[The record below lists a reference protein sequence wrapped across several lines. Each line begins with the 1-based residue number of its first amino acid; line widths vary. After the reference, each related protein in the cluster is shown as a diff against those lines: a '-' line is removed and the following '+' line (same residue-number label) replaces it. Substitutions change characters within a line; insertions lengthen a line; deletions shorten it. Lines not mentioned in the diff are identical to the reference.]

1 VKKLEILKV
10 KDYEE
15 MSKKACSVI
24 LERMNALENP
34 VLGMATGSTPEGLYR
49 QLIESYRQG
58 KVSFKQVST
67 FNLDEYVGIDRE
79 NPNSYHF
86 YMKDKL
92 FGHIDL
98 IPENAHVPNGNAAD
112 LEMECWDY
120 ENQIRNA
127 GQIDIQVLGL
137 GLNGHIGFNEPG
149 TPFSS
154 RTHVI
159 NLAEST
165 RKANAR
171 FFASM
176 NEVPTQAI
184 TMGIDTIMESK
195 QILLLVS
202 GKKKADPLA
211 RLLNGEVSEDFP
223 ASILHRHPN
232 VVIIADEAAC
242 HDVSSQHGDFIEA

>member
-1 VKKLEILKV
+1 MKLKILKV

-15 MSKKACSVI
+15 MSKKACSVL
-24 LERMNALENP
+24 LEKINALDNP
-34 VLGMATGSTPEGLYR
+34 VLGMATGSTPEGLYQ
-49 QLIESYRQG
+49 QLIRAYHEG

-79 NPNSYHF
+79 NPNSYHY

-98 IPENAHVPNGNAAD
+98 LPENAHLPNGNAAD
-112 LEMECWDY
+112 LELECWEY
-120 ENQIRNA
+120 ETQIRKA
-127 GQIDIQVLGL
+127 GQIDLQVLGL

-154 RTHVI
+154 RTQVI
-159 NLAEST
+159 DLEEST
-165 RKANAR
+165 RQANAR
-171 FFASM
+171 FFASL

-202 GKKKADPLA
+202 GKKKSDAFA
-211 RLLNGEVSEDFP
+211 RLIKGEVSEDFP

-242 HDVSSQHGDFIEA
+242 QDVTSQHGDFIKV

>member
-1 VKKLEILKV
+1 MEILKV

-15 MSKKACSVI
+15 MSKKACSI
-24 LERMNALENP
+24 MIEKMNSLERP
-34 VLGMATGSTPEGLYR
+34 VLGMATGSTPEGLYQ
-49 QLIESYRQG
+49 QLIRAYQEE

-67 FNLDEYVGIDRE
+67 FNLDEYVGIERE
-79 NPNSYHF
+79 NPNSYHY

-98 IPENAHVPNGNAAD
+98 LPENAHLPNGNAAD
-112 LEMECWDY
+112 LDLECWEY
-120 ENQIRNA
+120 ENKIRNA
-127 GQIDIQVLGL
+127 GQIDLQVVGL

-154 RTHVI
+154 RTQVI

-171 FFASM
+171 FFASL

-223 ASILHRHPN
+223 ASILHRHPS
-232 VVIIADEAAC
+232 VLIIADEEAC
-242 HDVSSQHGDFIEA
+242 QYVTTQQGYFIES

>member
-1 VKKLEILKV
+1 VIKLEILKV

-34 VLGMATGSTPEGLYR
+34 VLGMATGSTPEGLYK
-49 QLIESYRQG
+49 QLIRAYNEG
-58 KVSFKQVST
+58 EVSFKQVST
-67 FNLDEYVGIDRE
+67 FNLDEYVGIDHE
-79 NPNSYHF
+79 DPNSYHY

-98 IPENAHVPNGNAAD
+98 LPENAHLPNGNGAD
-112 LEMECWDY
+112 LELECWEY

-154 RTHVI
+154 RTQVI
-159 NLAEST
+159 NLEEST

-171 FFASM
+171 FFASL
-176 NEVPTQAI
+176 NEVPTKAI

-202 GKKKADPLA
+202 GKKKAVPLA
-211 RLLNGEVSEDFP
+211 KLLNGEVSEDFP
-223 ASILHRHPN
+223 ASILHRHSN
-232 VVIIADEAAC
+232 VMIIADEAAC
-242 HDVSSQHGDFIEA
+242 HCVTSQHGYFIDA

>member
-1 VKKLEILKV
+1 MKLEILKV

-15 MSKKACSVI
+15 MSKKACSI
-24 LERMNALENP
+24 LLEKVNSLENP
-34 VLGMATGSTPEGLYR
+34 VLGMATGSTPEGLYQ
-49 QLIESYRQG
+49 QLIRAYNEG
-58 KVSFKQVST
+58 KVSFKHVLT

-79 NPNSYHF
+79 DPNSYHY

-98 IPENAHVPNGNAAD
+98 LPENAHLPNGNAAD
-112 LEMECWDY
+112 LELECWEY
-120 ENQIRNA
+120 ENQIRRA
-127 GQIDIQVLGL
+127 DQIDIQVLGL

-154 RTHVI
+154 RTQVI
-159 NLAEST
+159 DLENST
-165 RKANAR
+165 RQANAR

-242 HDVSSQHGDFIEA
+242 HDVTNQHGNFIEA

>member
-1 VKKLEILKV
+1 MKLEILKV

-15 MSKKACSVI
+15 MSKKACSVLLKKI
-24 LERMNALENP
+24 NSLENP
-34 VLGMATGSTPEGLYR
+34 VLGMATGSTPEGLYQ
-49 QLIESYRQG
+49 QLIRAYQEG

-67 FNLDEYVGIDRE
+67 FNLDEYVGIDPG
-79 NPNSYHF
+79 NQNSYHY

-98 IPENAHVPNGNAAD
+98 LPENAHLPNGNAAD
-112 LEMECWDY
+112 LDVECWEY

-127 GQIDIQVLGL
+127 GQIDLQVVGL

-154 RTHVI
+154 RTQVI

-171 FFASM
+171 FFESM
-176 NEVPTQAI
+176 NEVPTKAI

-202 GKKKADPLA
+202 GKKKAAPFA

-223 ASILHRHPN
+223 ASILHKHPS
-232 VVIIADEAAC
+232 VLIIADEAAC
-242 HDVSSQHGDFIEA
+242 QYVTSQHGYFIES